1 MPALLF
7 RSRFI
12 LTTIAAGLLPALG
25 NGAAAQDAAPHA
37 PAPQAS
43 AQNIAAAIAI
53 ATSEAVVARLSPAAM
68 RPYEFL
74 VKDAK
79 EMKGFFTLYQKDD
92 KVWIEIK
99 PEQLEK
105 PFFFSVNVTNGIG
118 ERRLYGS
125 QMLGSHMAEFR
136 RVGNHIQLVAK
147 NTRFTAQ
154 PGTPQELTVKQ
165 AFSDS
170 LLASVPVAST
180 PNQQTKAILIDAG
193 ALLFTDIPGYATQLD
208 AAYHQPYVIDANN
221 SSFKKV
227 RADESLAG
235 FQVNAHFFV
244 PKISAPTVAPI
255 GNMALQ
261 PSLPTT
267 TPDPRS
273 FFVGFYYSFAPLPAE
288 PMHARI
294 ADDRIGHAV
303 TTRYDFTDDVTP
315 KTAVHYVNRWRLE
328 KANPEA
334 ELSEP
339 KQPIVYWLD
348 KNIPEKYRKSVAEGV
363 LEWNKAFERIG
374 FKNAIVVRQ
383 QTEKDEFDTLDARHA
398 SIRWFIGA
406 DAGFAIGPSQVDPR
420 SGEILDADIGMSDV
434 YARGAR
440 RMINENIGHPLSL
453 NPTHCDFAHE
463 AAHEMG
469 FALGLLQA
477 RGEVELGTPQADAL
491 AQAYVKQVIMHEVG
505 HTLGLRHNFRSST
518 AYSLSQIQ
526 DPEFTRK
533 NGMAGSIMDYTPF
546 NIAAKGEKQG
556 EYAMST
562 LGPYDYWAVEYA
574 YKPIDPAHEKQELE
588 RIAARSSE
596 PQLAYGTDED
606 AGGAV
611 ADPEVNVFD
620 LGSDP
625 LAYFRKRL
633 ALSRELWTRLQAKKL
648 KPGES
653 YESLRDSFDY
663 GFTQFASSVPVAV
676 KYIGGVKFVRDHAG
690 TPRPT
695 FTPVTAQSQREAL
708 ALINDGLF
716 TVDSFRFSP
725 ELISRLGVD
734 HFDPAHSRDVSV
746 ANRVLAVQVAA
757 LDQLM
762 SDPVAARLLDAQEK
776 VADDKQ
782 LLSLGELYD
791 ALQET
796 IWSELKTG
804 HDIPRMRR
812 NLQREHLKRLAGAL
826 LRPGVLADVRSL
838 QRENAI
844 RLQGKIHAAL
854 KRPMSREA
862 RAHLAESLNTLD
874 DALKAPLL
882 RANV

>member
-7 RSRFI
+7 RIRYL
-12 LTTIAAGLLPALG
+12 LTMIAAGMLPAVAS
-25 NGAAAQDAAPHA
+25 GAAAQDVTPHS
-37 PAPQAS
+37 PQAS
-43 AQNIAAAIAI
+43 AQNVATAIAL
-53 ATSEAVVARLSPAAM
+53 ATSEAVVARLSPSAI

-79 EMKGFFTLYQKDD
+79 EMKGFFNLYQKDE

-105 PFFFSVNVTNGIG
+105 PFFFSVNVSNGIG

-125 QMLGSHMAEFR
+125 QMLGAHMAEFK
-136 RVGNHIQLVAK
+136 RVGNHIQLIAK
-147 NTRFTAQ
+147 NTKFTAQ
-154 PGTPQELTVKQ
+154 PETPQAIAVQQ

-170 LLASVPVAST
+170 LLASVPVVST
-180 PNQQTKAILIDAG
+180 PHPQTKAILIDANT
-193 ALLFTDIPGYATQLD
+193 LLFADIPGYATQLD
-208 AAYHQPYVIDANN
+208 AAYHQPYSIDPNN
-221 SSFKKV
+221 SSFVKV

-244 PKISAPTVAPI
+244 PKISASAA
-255 GNMALQ
+255 GQNGAALMQ
-261 PSLPTT
+261 PSLPST

-273 FFVGFYYSFAPLPAE
+273 FFVGFYYSFAPLPTE
-288 PMHARI
+288 PMRARV
-294 ADDRIGHAV
+294 ADDRIGHTV
-303 TTRYDFTDDVTP
+303 TTHYDFTDDVTM
-315 KTAVHYVNRWRLE
+315 KTSVHYVNRWRLE
-328 KANPEA
+328 KADPKA
-334 ELSEP
+334 KLSEP

-374 FKNAIVVRQ
+374 FKNAIVVKQ
-383 QTEKDEFDTLDARHA
+383 QAANDEFDTLDARHA
-398 SIRWFIGA
+398 SVRWFIGA

-453 NPTHCDFAHE
+453 SPTHCDFAHE

-477 RGEVELGTPQADAL
+477 RGEVEMGTREADVL
-491 AQAYVKQVIMHEVG
+491 AQAYVKQVVMHEVG

-526 DPEFTRK
+526 DPEFTRE

-546 NIAAKGEKQG
+546 NIAAKGDKQG

-562 LGPYDYWAVEYA
+562 LGPYDFWAIEYA
-574 YKPIDPAHEKQELE
+574 YKPIDPTHEKTELE

-606 AGGAV
+606 AGGMV
-611 ADPEVNVFD
+611 SDPEVNVFD
-620 LGSDP
+620 LGNDP
-625 LAYFRKRL
+625 LAYFKKRL
-633 ALSRELWTRLQAKKL
+633 VLSRELWTRLQSIQL

-653 YESLRDSFDY
+653 YEGLRNSFDY
-663 GFTQFASSVPVAV
+663 GFTQFASTVPVAV
-676 KYIGGVKFVRDHAG
+676 KYIGGVKFLRDHAG
-690 TPRPT
+690 TPRAT
-695 FTPVTAQSQREAL
+695 FTPISAESQREAL
-708 ALINDGLF
+708 ALINDSLF
-716 TVDSFRFSP
+716 TVDSFKFTP
-725 ELISRLGVD
+725 ELISRLGID
-734 HFDPAHSRDVSV
+734 HFDPANSRDISV

-762 SDPVAARLLDAQEK
+762 SDPVASRLLDAQEK
-776 VADDKQ
+776 VADTKK
-782 LLSLGELYD
+782 LLSLSELYD
-791 ALQET
+791 ALQDA
-796 IWSELKTG
+796 IWSELKSG
-804 HDIPRMRR
+804 KEIPRMRR
-812 NLQREHLKRLAGAL
+812 NLQREHLRRVAGAL

-838 QRENAI
+838 QRENAV
-844 RLQGKIHAAL
+844 RLQGKIRAAL
-854 KRPMSREA
+854 NKPMSREA
-862 RAHLAESLNTLD
+862 KAHLTESLNTLD

>member
-7 RSRFI
+7 RTRFL
-12 LTTIAAGLLPALG
+12 LTMAAGLAPALG
-25 NGAAAQDAAPHA
+25 SV
-37 PAPQAS
+37 AS
-43 AQNIAAAIAI
+43 AQDSAPQTAQTAQTSAQNFAAAIAL
-53 ATSEAVVARLSPAAM
+53 ATSEAVVARLSPSALK
-68 RPYEFL
+68 PYEYL
-74 VKDAK
+74 VKDAR
-79 EMKGFFTLYQKDD
+79 EMKGFFTLYQKDE
-92 KVWIEIK
+92 KVWMEIR

-105 PFFFSVNVTNGIG
+105 PFFFSVNVSNGIG

-125 QMLGSHMAEFR
+125 QMLGSHMAEFK

-147 NTRFTAQ
+147 NTKFTAQ
-154 PGTPQELTVKQ
+154 AGTPQEIAVKQ

-180 PNQQTKAILIDAG
+180 PHHQTKAILIDAS
-193 ALLFTDIPGYATQLD
+193 ALLFGDIPGYATQLD
-208 AAYHQPYVIDANN
+208 AAYHQPYMIDPAN
-221 SSFKKV
+221 SSFGKV
-227 RADESLAG
+227 RVDESLAG

-244 PKISAPTVAPI
+244 PKIAAPTAAQN
-255 GNMALQ
+255 GAMQ
-261 PSLPTT
+261 PSLPST

-273 FFVGFYYSFAPLPAE
+273 FFIGFYYSFAPLPAE
-288 PMHARI
+288 PMHARV
-294 ADDRIGHAV
+294 ADDRIGHTV
-303 TTRYDFTDDVTP
+303 TTRYDFSDDVTM

-328 KANPEA
+328 KADPKA
-334 ELSEP
+334 ELSPP

-374 FKNAIVVRQ
+374 FKNAIVVKQ
-383 QTEKDEFDTLDARHA
+383 QTEKDDFDTLDARHA

-440 RMINENIGHPLSL
+440 RMINENIGHPLTLS
-453 NPTHCDFAHE
+453 PTHCDFAHE

-477 RGEVELGTPQADAL
+477 RGEVEMGTHEADVL
-491 AQAYVKQVIMHEVG
+491 AQAYVKQVVMHEVG

-546 NIAAKGEKQG
+546 NIAAKGERQG

-562 LGPYDYWAVEYA
+562 LGPYDYWAIEYA
-574 YKPIDPAHEKQELE
+574 YKPIDGAREKQELE
-588 RIAARSSE
+588 KIAARSNE

-606 AGGAV
+606 AGGSV

-633 ALSRELWTRLQAKKL
+633 VLSRELWSRLQARQL

-653 YESLRDSFDY
+653 YESLRNSFDY
-663 GFTQFASSVPVAV
+663 GFTQFASTVPVAV
-676 KYIGGVKFVRDHAG
+676 KYIGGEKFVRDHAG
-690 TPRPT
+690 TPRAT
-695 FTPVTAQSQREAL
+695 FTPVSAESQREAL
-708 ALINDGLF
+708 ALINDSLF
-716 TVDSFRFSP
+716 NVDSFKFAP
-725 ELISRLGVD
+725 DLISRLGVD
-734 HFDPAHSRDVSV
+734 HFDPAYSRDISV
-746 ANRVLAVQVAA
+746 ASRVLAVQVAA

-762 SDPVAARLLDAQEK
+762 SDPVASRLLDAQEK
-776 VADDKQ
+776 VVDGKK
-782 LLSLGELYD
+782 LLSLSELYD
-791 ALQET
+791 ALQDA
-796 IWSELKTG
+796 IWSELKSG
-804 HDIPRMRR
+804 KEIPRLRR
-812 NLQREHLKRLAGAL
+812 NLQREHLKRVAGAL
-826 LRPGVLADVRSL
+826 LRPGVLAEVRSL

-854 KRPMSREA
+854 NKPMSREA
-862 RAHLAESLNTLD
+862 RAHLNESLNTLD